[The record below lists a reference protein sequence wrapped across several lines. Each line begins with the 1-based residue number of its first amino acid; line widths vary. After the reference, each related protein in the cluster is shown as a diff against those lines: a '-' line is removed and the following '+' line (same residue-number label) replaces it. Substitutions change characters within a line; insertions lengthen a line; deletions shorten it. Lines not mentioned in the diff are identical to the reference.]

1 MIYPKTKYTPEEYLA
16 REAQAEYKSEYYDG
30 EIRMIAGGTENHS
43 VISVNVIT
51 VLCNALEKKPC
62 RVHNSDMRLL
72 VKRRRTYTYPD
83 AMVICGRT
91 EFQTGRTDVVTNPVV
106 IVEVLSPSTREHD
119 RIEKFAL
126 YKNIE
131 SLREYVTVDSE
142 RVVVSIL
149 RREPDGKW
157 TIEIML
163 RPTEMLVLES
173 LELEI
178 PIEKLYVKVE
188 FESDADETSETP

>member
-30 EIRMIAGGTENHS
+30 EIRMMAGGSEDHS
-43 VISVNVIT
+43 VIQGNIIT
-51 VLCNALEKKPC
+51 ELNNGLVRKP
-62 RVHNSDMRLL
+62 RKVYTSDMRLL
-72 VKRRRTYTYPD
+72 VKRRRAYTYPD
-83 AMVICGRT
+83 AMVICGKT
-91 EFQTGRTDVVTNPVV
+91 EFQTGRTDVVTNPLV

-119 RIEKFAL
+119 RVEKFAL
-126 YKNIE
+126 YRQIE

-149 RREPDGKW
+149 RRAPDNKW
-157 TIEIML
+157 TIELMM
-163 RPTEMLVLES
+163 RPTEMLALES

-178 PIEKLYVKVE
+178 PIEKLYAKVE
-188 FESDADETSETP
+188 FEMDADETSETP